1 MPKYL
6 FISSIQFNH

>member
-6 FISSIQFNH
+6 FISSIQLNH